1 MRLCA
6 ERGAAAVNA
15 ARAELGPRRF
25 QRELVNDRL
34 MLVDG
39 AVDAVELLGREHVD
53 RQAFLDLGDALLVLG
68 FERFEGALK
77 SSKALATSSPAAP
90 ALVIT
95 GLSPLVSIISV
106 WSSSLISFLFSGAV
120 IAPLCWPSWS
130 GLPAICVLIGASLKT
145 RNARGA
151 PRV

>member
-68 FERFEGALK
+68 FERFEGAHEVVE
-77 SSKALATSSPAAP
+77 SVGHVVAGGTRAGNHRAVA
-90 ALVIT
+90 T
-95 GLSPLVSIISV
+95 GLGLNHFRLVKFAHFVPLL
-106 WSSSLISFLFSGAV
+106 WGGHRPTLLAV
-120 IAPLCWPSWS
+120 ML
-130 GLPAICVLIGASLKT
+130 GASGHL
-145 RNARGA
+145 RLDRG
-151 PRV
+151 